1 MILHFVAMAVLGG
14 ACFVLVSAKR
24 WADLKTFRSAR
35 HILVSLIVG
44 VLYYQ
49 LYSSYSFPNL
59 VMSFVSGYAGPSFIQ
74 EIMERLKP
82 KPS

>member
-1 MILHFVAMAVLGG
+1 MILSFVLMAVLGG
-14 ACFVLVSAKR
+14 ACFVLVSAKK

-44 VLYYQ
+44 VLYFQ
-49 LYSSYSFPNL
+49 LYSGYSFPNL
-59 VMSFVSGYAGPSFIQ
+59 VMSFVSGYMGPSFLQQIV
-74 EIMERLKP
+74 ERF